1 MRKVVLYTLM
11 SLDGAVDHPDRYFA
25 PAGDDAE
32 VPQFDDAM
40 EANEAKVI
48 GTQDT
53 VLLGRGMYDQ
63 WAGFWPTAD
72 YQPFAD
78 FINGVRKYVLTS
90 TPLATEWHGAEAV
103 HRPVADLV
111 RDLTSSPGGDIG
123 VHGSIEL
130 ARSML
135 AQGLVDELQL
145 VVGPTIGCSG
155 RRLFADGDSTRRL
168 ELLRAE
174 ATPSSALLLAYRVAN
189 RGGET
194 A

>member
-25 PAGDDAE
+25 PTGEDAE

-48 GTQDT
+48 GTQDA

-90 TPLATEWHGAEAV
+90 SPLTAEWPGAEAV

-111 RDLTSSPGGDIG
+111 RELRSSPGGDIG

-155 RRLFADGDSTRRL
+155 RRLFADGDATRRL
-168 ELLRAE
+168 ELVRADS
-174 ATPSSALLLAYRVAN
+174 TPSSALLLAYRVRAAQ
-189 RGGET
+189 G
-194 A
+194 